1 MRKKKKT
8 MSKNNARVNNYSKAM
23 KKHIRTQQLRKA
35 KKKSANIQAKKKPRK
50 KHWEQESWEEW
61 DELDIKESEPIMP
74 RGEKERQRKLER
86 RVFGQNGQI
95 ETSAQTESEVPLQI
109 KGEGQHQ
116 GTVIEVSSGLAR
128 VSLNGQ
134 IFLCKLRQSLQE
146 EGTGFVNAIAV
157 GDEVW
162 VSGHEDEN
170 PVIEAVL
177 PRRSVLSRS
186 YSSDK
191 GKTSSLRQIV
201 ASNIDQVLI
210 VSSWREPHIWP
221 ELIDR
226 YLITA
231 QVNQLNPVLCVNKVD
246 LVDDKGEFE
255 DTLQAYQNLEIG
267 YLETSAKTGK
277 GIKELDSLLSGRTT
291 VLAGLSG
298 VGKSSLLKALQPTL
312 NIRITP
318 VGESKKHRKQGKH
331 TTTQSNLF
339 ELDNGGKVIDTPG
352 IREFGVAQLR
362 KPDLPSF
369 YPEFAS
375 PAMSCRYG
383 DCSHIHEEDCGVKAA
398 LSEGTIQQ
406 IRYDNYRTIRCSLP
420 D

>member
-1 MRKKKKT
+1 
-8 MSKNNARVNNYSKAM
+8 MSNDKPRENDYSKAM
-23 KKHIRTQQLRKA
+23 RKHIRTQQLRKA
-35 KKKSANIQAKKKPRK
+35 KKKAGVNQSKKKPRQK
-50 KHWEQESWEEW
+50 NWTQESWDEW
-61 DELDIKESEPIMP
+61 DELDFEDSEPVMP
-74 RGEKERQRKLER
+74 RGEKERQRSLENQII
-86 RVFGQNGQI
+86 GQPGTQ
-95 ETSAQTESEVPLQI
+95 ETSPQAEDSP
-109 KGEGQHQ
+109 KAMAEGQMQ
-116 GTVIEVSSGLAR
+116 GTVVEVSSGLAR
-128 VSLNGQ
+128 VALNGQ
-134 IFLCKLRQSLQE
+134 TFLCTLRQSLQGE
-146 EGTGFVNAIAV
+146 ETGFVNAIAV

-162 VSGHEDEN
+162 VSGHEDGD
-170 PVIEAVL
+170 PVVEAVL
-177 PRRSVLSRS
+177 PRRSVLARS
-186 YSSDK
+186 YSPDK

-210 VSSWREPHIWP
+210 VSSWREPHMWP

-231 QVNQLNPVLCVNKVD
+231 QVNQLKPVLCVNKVD
-246 LVDDKGEFE
+246 LVEDNGEFE
-255 DTLQAYQNLEIG
+255 DALQAYKNLEMG

-318 VGESKKHRKQGKH
+318 VGESKKHRNQGKH

-339 ELDNGGKVIDTPG
+339 ELENGGKVIDTPG

-362 KPDLPSF
+362 KIDLPSF

-375 PAMSCRYG
+375 PSISCRYS

-398 LSEGTIQQ
+398 LAEGTIHQ
-406 IRYDNYRTIRCSLP
+406 IRYDNYQTIRCSLP